1 VFHVFSLVLGDDLE
15 QVRDVMALLLD
26 LLAAYGC
33 KDVLE
38 DFKVVFEVALGGK
51 RDTLI

>member
-1 VFHVFSLVLGDDLE
+1 MLNVFYLVLGDDLE
-15 QVRDVMALLLD
+15 QIRDIMALLLD